1 MVSFH
6 PFGLLTLAAFEL
18 VLGVRSTGNTNIFAW
33 LKAPFVT
40 APVKFDENAGPE
52 AMLLGQLQSVD
63 TTREPEKALPIHEAL
78 ADMLRTDGAWN
89 DQAILHLEAARDTA
103 VRSGDADSI
112 LATRLKIAEA
122 YIEMGRPKDAE
133 AQLQAKPLTNTLLTP
148 DNVWEYMIKLDRAS
162 GRASFELGDILLASE
177 TFEAAAQIA
186 NQPDDIVR
194 LACDIAAAHAC
205 LGHAQKALEPLRNAL
220 EVLGKAGKADSIPVS
235 TLRSLAI
242 EVHTRR
248 AEALH
253 SMGDQPSA
261 KSSYEKVF
269 TLQAKPTSSSLAS
282 ASSIKASIENM
293 ENGIGPSLRCPGGA
307 LKQRFHLPAQ
317 SASGNKAF
325 QAKIAALLKTHD
337 YRKAEYELWNNL
349 EAQKRPYKSLDAT
362 STLISLGNLYLIPEK
377 KSYYKAAQM
386 FQKALPAALACCGAS
401 SPEAKAAFE
410 GLSYVQDVIPAKD
423 RAKSAVA
430 MQEYLSA
437 VESSASATDLGSSMQ
452 LV

>member
-1 MVSFH
+1 MVSFNS
-6 PFGLLTLAAFEL
+6 FGLVTLAAFEL
-18 VLGVRSTGNTNIFAW
+18 VVGVRSWPAW

-40 APVKFDENAGPE
+40 SPVKFDENAGPE

-63 TTREPEKALPIHEAL
+63 TTREPEKALPIHAAL

-112 LATRLKIAEA
+112 LATRLKLAEA

-133 AQLQAKPLTNTLLTP
+133 AQLQSQPLTNSLLSP

-162 GRASFELGDILLASE
+162 GRASFELGDIELASE
-177 TFEAAAQIA
+177 TFEHAAQTA

-194 LACDIAAAHAC
+194 LACDLAAAHAC

-220 EVLGKAGKADSIPVS
+220 EVLGRAGKSESITTP

-253 SMGDQPSA
+253 SMGDHPSA
-261 KSSYEKVF
+261 KLSYEKV
-269 TLQAKPTSSSLAS
+269 LSLHAKPSGSSLAS
-282 ASSIKASIENM
+282 ASSIKASMKNM

-317 SASGNKAF
+317 TASGSKAF
-325 QAKIAALLKTHD
+325 QAKIASLLKTRD

-349 EAQKRPYKSLDAT
+349 EVQKRPYKSLDAA
-362 STLISLGNLYLIPEK
+362 STLISLGNLYLLPEK
-377 KSYYKAAQM
+377 QSYYKASQM
-386 FQKALPAALACCGAS
+386 FQKALPAALACCGAN
-401 SPEAKAAFE
+401 SPEAKAAFD

-423 RAKSAVA
+423 RAKSTPA

-437 VESSASATDLGSSMQ
+437 VENSASATDLGSSMQ

>member
-78 ADMLRTDGAWN
+78 ADMLRTDGVWN
-89 DQAILHLEAARDTA
+89 DQALLHLEAARDTA

-133 AQLQAKPLTNTLLTP
+133 AQLQSKPLTNTLLTP

-205 LGHAQKALEPLRNAL
+205 LGHAQKALEPLRNAA
-220 EVLGKAGKADSIPVS
+220 EVLKKAGKADSIPVS

-242 EVHTRR
+242 EIHTRR

-261 KSSYEKVF
+261 KSSYEMLLA
-269 TLQAKPTSSSLAS
+269 LQAKPTSSSLAS

-325 QAKIAALLKTHD
+325 QAKIASLLKVRD

-349 EAQKRPYKSLDAT
+349 ETQKRPYKSLDAT

-423 RAKSAVA
+423 RAKSAAA

>member
-1 MVSFH
+1 MVSFNS
-6 PFGLLTLAAFEL
+6 FGLVTLAVFEL
-18 VLGVRSTGNTNIFAW
+18 VVGVRSWPAW

-40 APVKFDENAGPE
+40 SPVKFDENAGPE

-63 TTREPEKALPIHEAL
+63 TTREPEKALPIHAAL

-112 LATRLKIAEA
+112 LATRLKLAEA

-133 AQLQAKPLTNTLLTP
+133 AQLQSQPLTNSLLSP

-162 GRASFELGDILLASE
+162 GRASFELGDIELASE
-177 TFEAAAQIA
+177 TFEHAAQIA

-194 LACDIAAAHAC
+194 LACDLAAAHAC

-220 EVLGKAGKADSIPVS
+220 EVLGRAGKSESITTP

-253 SMGDQPSA
+253 SMGDLISA
-261 KSSYEKVF
+261 KSSYEQVLS
-269 TLQAKPTSSSLAS
+269 LQAGSNLPKV
-282 ASSIKASIENM
+282 SSIKANIGSM
-293 ENGIGPSLRCPGGA
+293 EKGVGPSLRCPGGSRMQVFQ
-307 LKQRFHLPAQ
+307 KPPQGG
-317 SASGNKAF
+317 SGNKAF
-325 QAKIAALLKTHD
+325 QAKISSLLNARD
-337 YRKAEYELWNNL
+337 YRKAEFELWNNM

-362 STLISLGNLYLIPEK
+362 STLISLGKLYLLPEK
-377 KSYYKAAQM
+377 KSYHKALQC
-386 FQKALPAALACCGAS
+386 FLQALPASLACCGPRS
-401 SPEAKAAFE
+401 QETKAAVE

-423 RAKSAVA
+423 RPKVIAALK
-430 MQEYLSA
+430 EYLTALEGSA
-437 VESSASATDLGSSMQ
+437 PASDLGDRMQ
-452 LV
+452 FV